1 MQQQA
6 KYWLKRW
13 EMINKE
19 GWLSEAE
26 KHISPNFDERPIN
39 SEIKL
44 IVIHNISLPPENF
57 EPENVKK
64 LFKNELDFESHEF
77 FYTIKDLKVSSHFV
91 IDRTGKIY
99 QFVSVYDR
107 AWHAGVSSFKSQE
120 NCNDFSLGIELIGS
134 DNTPFEDNQYDAL
147 NKLIE
152 NLCRSFPKIKKE
164 NIVGHSEIAPG
175 RKTDPGPFFDWS
187 KIS

>member
-26 KHISPNFDERPIN
+26 KHISPNFDKRPIN

-99 QFVSVYDR
+99 QFVSVYNR

-152 NLCRSFPKIKKE
+152 TLCSSFPKIKKE

-175 RKTDPGPFFDWS
+175 RKSDPGPFFDWS

>member
-1 MQQQA
+1 
-6 KYWLKRW
+6 
-13 EMINKE
+13 MINKE
-19 GWLSEAE
+19 GWLIEAE
-26 KHISPNFDERPIN
+26 KHLSPNFDKRPIN

-44 IVIHNISLPPENF
+44 IVIHNISLPPESF
-57 EPENVKK
+57 EVENVIK
-64 LFKNELDFESHEF
+64 LFANELDFESHEF

-91 IDRTGKIY
+91 IDRKGKIY

-107 AWHAGVSSFKSQE
+107 AWHAGVSSFESQE

-134 DNTPFEDNQYDAL
+134 DNVPFEDNQYDSL
-147 NKLIE
+147 NRLIE
-152 NLCRSFPKIKKE
+152 ILCNFFPDIKKE

>member
-1 MQQQA
+1 
-6 KYWLKRW
+6 
-13 EMINKE
+13 MINKE
-19 GWLSEAE
+19 GWLTEAE
-26 KHISPNFDERPIN
+26 KHISPNFDQRPMN

-64 LFKNELDFESHEF
+64 FFTNELDFESHKF
-77 FYTIKDLKVSSHFV
+77 FLAIRDLKVSSHFV

-107 AWHAGVSSFKSQE
+107 AWHAGVSSFENQE

-147 NKLIE
+147 NRLIE
-152 NLCRSFPKIKKE
+152 TLCSSFPEIKKE
-164 NIVGHSEIAPG
+164 NIVGHSEIAPD

-187 KIS
+187 KIR

>member
-1 MQQQA
+1 
-6 KYWLKRW
+6 
-13 EMINKE
+13 MINKE

-26 KHISPNFDERPIN
+26 KHISPNFDKRPNN

-64 LFKNELDFESHEF
+64 LFKNELDVESHEF

-107 AWHAGVSSFKSQE
+107 AWHAGLSSFKSQE

-134 DNTPFEDNQYDAL
+134 DNAPFEDIQYDAL

-152 NLCRSFPKIKKE
+152 TLCSSFPKIKKE